1 MEKML
6 EENKSLNYNLGNEKI
21 IANIKKYGIL
31 KIGNILYLGE
41 KNYERKK

>member
-1 MEKML
+1 ML

-31 KIGNILYLGE
+31 KNREYIIFRR